1 MESLPFNEN
10 NVNFG
15 GSHYGAKAISSPSGD
30 GIVVQ
35 SYEFLYQ
42 LTCQNDNEEED
53 AYNSCSW
60 TKMSE
65 RLTHGLRWG
74 IMTYLPRMY
83 SILFGIFCEYFAG
96 VKFISVFKN
105 IYGNV
110 IVVYSVNHYCA
121 LISLDDYS
129 YLGGL

>member
-1 MESLPFNEN
+1 MKELPSNDN
-10 NVNFG
+10 SGNFG
-15 GSHYGAKAISSPSGD
+15 GSHFGSKAISSLSGD

-42 LTCQNDNEEED
+42 LTCQNDDEEED
-53 AYNSCSW
+53 EYDSCSW

-83 SILFGIFCEYFAG
+83 SILFGIFFECFAG
-96 VKFISVFKN
+96 VKFISVLLN
-105 IYGNV
+105 IYENV
-110 IVVYSVNHYCA
+110 IVVHSVYHYCT
-121 LISLDDYS
+121 LISLDDS
-129 YLGGL
+129 